1 MTLETKV
8 RGAFRGRF
16 AQEPVV
22 VVRSPGRVN
31 LIGEHTDY
39 NDGFVLPVAINRAVW
54 VAAAPRAE
62 RRAVI
67 HTLDLDDVADF
78 GLEPV
83 TRQEVGHW
91 SNYARGVAALL
102 QEKGYAIPGLSA
114 TLASD
119 VPIGAGLSSSA
130 ALETALALTW
140 QALGGFDIGRV
151 ELALLC
157 QQADHRYVGSLCGIM
172 DQYIA
177 LLGRRGHA
185 LLIDCRSLE
194 YELVPLPLERDGGTA
209 IVVCDSGV
217 SRALAAGSAYN
228 ERRASCYEGV
238 RLMAAHLPGIRAL
251 RDVSMEQFQ
260 ELADILPEV
269 VRKRCRHI
277 ISENDRTLAG
287 AEALRRGDL
296 AAFGELMKES
306 HLSMRD
312 DYEISLPEL
321 DTLVEAA
328 WQVDGCDG
336 SRLTGAGFGGCTVSL
351 VAVEALADF
360 QERVGGAYER
370 AFGRRPAIYT
380 CSVEDGAQELRIQ
393 D

>member
-1 MTLETKV
+1 MTLEARV
-8 RGAFRGRF
+8 REAFRERF
-16 AQEPVV
+16 AQEPLA

-39 NDGFVLPVAINRAVW
+39 NDGFVFPVAINRAVW
-54 VAAAPRAE
+54 VAAAPRAD
-62 RRAVI
+62 RRAVV

-83 TRQEVGHW
+83 EREEVGHW
-91 SNYARGVAALL
+91 SNYVRGVAALL
-102 QEKGYAIPGLSA
+102 QEKGHAIPGLHA
-114 TLASD
+114 VLTSD

-130 ALETALALTW
+130 ALETALALAW
-140 QALGGFDIGRV
+140 QALGGFDIDRV

-157 QQADHRYVGSLCGIM
+157 QEADHRYVGSLCGIM

-177 LLGRRGHA
+177 LLGRREHA

-209 IVVCDSGV
+209 IVVCDTGV

-228 ERRASCYEGV
+228 ERRASCHEGV
-238 RLMAAHLPGIRAL
+238 RLMAAHLPGIKAL
-251 RDVSMEQFQ
+251 RDVSMEQFR
-260 ELADILPEV
+260 ELADTLPEV

-277 ISENDRTLAG
+277 VGEDVRTLAG
-287 AEALRRGDL
+287 VDALRRGDL

-306 HLSMRD
+306 HVSMRD
-312 DYEISLPEL
+312 DYEASSPEL

-328 WQVDGCDG
+328 WQVEGCYG

-351 VAVEALADF
+351 VAVGTLADF
-360 QERVGGAYER
+360 RERVGGAYEK
-370 AFGRRPAIYT
+370 AFGRRPVIYT
-380 CSVEDGAQELRIQ
+380 CSAENGAEVFN
-393 D
+393 